1 MLLERF
7 VWRPLR
13 YSLDGLAC
21 LLRERAF
28 REELLVGGI
37 LWGIS
42 FWRIGSCG
50 PQALLTLAWGLVL
63 LTEALNSAIE
73 SLVDLLSPQRHS
85 LAKRAKDIGSAA
97 VFIAVLSGFAI
108 FAFCLNIPSHG

>member
-13 YSLDGLAC
+13 YSLDGLTC
-21 LLRERAF
+21 LLRERPF
-28 REELLVGGI
+28 REELLCGFL
-37 LWGIS
+37 LWS
-42 FWRIGSCG
+42 LSLWRIGWCAL
-50 PQALLTLAWGLVL
+50 QALLTLAWGLVL

-73 SLVDLLSPQRHS
+73 TLVDLLSPGPHP

-97 VFIAVLSGFAI
+97 VFLAVLSGLAV
-108 FAFCLNIPSHG
+108 FAFCLTV

>member
-1 MLLERF
+1 MFLERF

-13 YSLDGLAC
+13 YSLDGLAY
-21 LLRERAF
+21 LLQERAF

-42 FWRIGSCG
+42 FQRIGYCT

-73 SLVDLLSPQRHS
+73 SLVNLLSPRKHS

-97 VFIAVLSGFAI
+97 VFIAVLSGLGI
-108 FAFCLNIPSHG
+108 FAFCLNIPVHG